1 MPHPI
6 QPHPVDTGWKAE
18 DERAKKWLGD
28 IHGTLVSIPIF
39 VYRGSINQC
48 FQQHVYQ
55 PFSVH
60 DLYNLTTLFIG
71 SDPLTCFTYEYWVYF
86 GPSETWGDHHFNG
99 LRDVRYHWLPLAQM
113 WDPSCDRLICFQDR
127 WLWVKFSK
135 FSTLPSSRLILAIL
149 RLYPSKF
156 HVQNEDTQRPQTQCI
171 LYRSLVASFAVG
183 HRPSFYAHPIGL
195 HFRHPKKHSP

>member
-6 QPHPVDTGWKAE
+6 LCPWKAE

-28 IHGTLVSIPIF
+28 IHGPWWAFRYLFTGGVSI
-39 VYRGSINQC
+39 SWK
-48 FQQHVYQ
+48 QHLSTFFGTW
-55 PFSVH
+55 P
-60 DLYNLTTLFIG
+60 NLTTLFIG

-113 WDPSCDRLICFQDR
+113 WDPSCDRLISFQDR

-135 FSTLPSSRLILAIL
+135 FSTLPSSRLIWAIL
-149 RLYPSKF
+149 RLVWYTHGFVWK
-156 HVQNEDTQRPQTQCI
+156 
-171 LYRSLVASFAVG
+171 
-183 HRPSFYAHPIGL
+183 
-195 HFRHPKKHSP
+195 